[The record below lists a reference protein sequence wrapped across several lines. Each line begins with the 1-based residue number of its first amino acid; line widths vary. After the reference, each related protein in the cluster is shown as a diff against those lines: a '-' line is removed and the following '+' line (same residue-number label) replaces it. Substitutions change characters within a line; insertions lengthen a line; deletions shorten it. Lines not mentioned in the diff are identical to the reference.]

1 MNIFEK
7 FLGIGFGINQVAR
20 PLWLSITGSL
30 GDIGIYWEK
39 MIELGIMGFTLLL
52 LYYLSILR
60 EIKNIL
66 RNKYYNKVD
75 TIILCSIISYLISM
89 MFHFLVSFPA
99 PYWYNIAL
107 VLAFGNIIKAHQIFP
122 KNNFYKG

>member
-1 MNIFEK
+1 
-7 FLGIGFGINQVAR
+7 
-20 PLWLSITGSL
+20 
-30 GDIGIYWEK
+30 

-89 MFHFLVSFPA
+89 MFHFLVSFPST
-99 PYWYNIAL
+99 YWYNIAY

-122 KNNFYKG
+122 KNNF